1 MSKKSATTTTTP
13 FQSLINLKPSDV
25 NHCEGDDCPDIAD
38 AFIQLQS
45 EMKTQL
51 EEKERQAEINSNL
64 AAENDEKNAAI
75 FQLESI
81 KQKQMALITNLQDK
95 EDDATSDDNTNIDNL
110 TAETANLKI
119 QIANFKSEKDQ
130 KMNTIIA
137 NMQTQQ
143 ENDQTAINAN
153 LSSQLA
159 IKNNIIANLTGA
171 RDQKNAIILSQQS
184 QQEKLNATIVDLQSQ
199 QRNQT
204 AANSNLQFQLGNQT
218 VVTTDFQ
225 SKLAKKIEDVNKIRL
240 EYDVHRR
247 YWNAHC

>member
-1 MSKKSATTTTTP
+1 MLFLVFLVDLNECKTIGVVSKKSATTTTTP

-95 EDDATSDDNTNIDNL
+95 DDNANKKITAALNANL
-110 TAETANLKI
+110 TIQLANLK
-119 QIANFKSEKDQ
+119 AE
-130 KMNTIIA
+130 
-137 NMQTQQ
+137 
-143 ENDQTAINAN
+143 
-153 LSSQLA
+153 
-159 IKNNIIANLTGA
+159 
-171 RDQKNAIILSQQS
+171 
-184 QQEKLNATIVDLQSQ
+184 
-199 QRNQT
+199 
-204 AANSNLQFQLGNQT
+204 
-218 VVTTDFQ
+218 
-225 SKLAKKIEDVNKIRL
+225 LAK
-240 EYDVHRR
+240 EYCYCSTASYAVRMKQ
-247 YWNAHC
+247 

>member
-95 EDDATSDDNTNIDNL
+95 EDDATSDDNTNIYNL

-153 LSSQLA
+153 LSSQLV

-184 QQEKLNATIVDLQSQ
+184 QLENLNATVVDLQSQ

-204 AANSNLQFQLGNQT
+204 AANSNLQFQLANKPA
-218 VVTTDFQ
+218 VNANLTTQ
-225 SKLAKKIEDVNKIRL
+225 LASKTQ
-240 EYDVHRR
+240 EYDQIQRDKCVG
-247 YWNAHC
+247 